1 MENTKQQSA
10 VEWLE
15 EQLFDSLGIELTEH
29 QSKMANEIFFKQAKE
44 MFEKQI
50 IDCSI
55 RTTQDCFISLM
66 DYIGQ
71 EIVFTKEDLISQRNE
86 AEQYYNETFKK

>member
-29 QSKMANEIFFKQAKE
+29 QSKLANEIFFKQAKE

-50 IDCSI
+50 IDACNQKEFEELDGMGI
-55 RTTQDCFISLM
+55 HETI
-66 DYIGQ
+66 
-71 EIVFTKEDLISQRNE
+71 TKG
-86 AEQYYNETFKK
+86 EQYYEQTFKNK

>member
-29 QSKMANEIFFKQAKE
+29 QSKMANEIFFKQAKG
-44 MFEKQI
+44 MFENQI
-50 IDCSI
+50 MDAYWEGG
-55 RTTQDCFISLM
+55 QDVPLTSLRC
-66 DYIGQ
+66 
-71 EIVFTKEDLISQRNE
+71 EE
-86 AEQYYNETFKK
+86 YYNKTFKNK